1 MGAFLKGIQQFQKNT
16 KIRVDD
22 ECRFI
27 ALTLFSSIVD
37 LTPQKSNGAKYSK
50 GWLVNNWRFEVNRWN
65 TTMPTKF
72 NSTVE
77 APLSSSQVQ
86 DRLLNLL
93 KTRGI
98 FYKDGF
104 VSMLNKSI
112 YADRAEELGWPK
124 EVNPTD
130 SWHYW
135 TGNVQ
140 AYHMVGLSF
149 LNLPQKY
156 KS

>member
-16 KIRVDD
+16 KVRVDS

-27 ALTLFSSIVD
+27 ALTLFSSIID

-50 GWLVNNWRFEVNRWN
+50 GWLVNNWRFETNKWN

-72 NSTVE
+72 NSTVK
-77 APLSSSQVQ
+77 APMDDSKVET
-86 DRLLNLL
+86 RLLNLL
-93 KTRGI
+93 RTKGL

-104 VSMLNKSI
+104 VSMLNKSS
-112 YADRAEELGWPK
+112 YAERAEAQGWP
-124 EVNPTD
+124 EGRNPTD
-130 SWHYW
+130 DWNYW

-140 AYHMVGLSF
+140 AYHMVSLSF